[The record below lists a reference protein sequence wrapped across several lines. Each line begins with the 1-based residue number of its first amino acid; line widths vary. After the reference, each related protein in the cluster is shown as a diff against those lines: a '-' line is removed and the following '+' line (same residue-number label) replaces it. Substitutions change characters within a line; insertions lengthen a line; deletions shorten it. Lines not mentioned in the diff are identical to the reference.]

1 MEQNQP
7 KPQQSAELKIRCL
20 NIADK
25 SKKHL
30 ENDFADK
37 YLVIKAANAVRAKFG
52 AAPMTEEEIRK
63 YVY

>member
-1 MEQNQP
+1 MKQNQP
-7 KPQQSAELKIRCL
+7 NSQQSAESKKRCL

-30 ENDFADK
+30 EKDFADK

-52 AAPMTEEEIRK
+52 VAPMTEEEIRK
-63 YVY
+63 FVY